1 MTDKPK
7 KKDTTNAE
15 RQARFVVKRK
25 KIEAQWAVILEAI
38 KELERLKG

>member
-1 MTDKPK
+1 MTDKRK
-7 KKDTTNAE
+7 TQNKEAQQTYRD
-15 RQARFVVKRK
+15 KRK